1 MRSTSPH
8 ILPTLYHIILKH
20 VIISGKGIIS
30 MFGLFKKKEKLPLIV
45 SGEYNGS
52 YEPIQQKILSAQL
65 SFDHDGV
72 TFVADKGI
80 KKDILHTFQWS
91 EIDGFD
97 FNSTK
102 DNKNIVLDIAL
113 YLKDGRFDIQKVIP
127 ESDIQYAAERAN
139 ILHYRKIQKFIA
151 NKLSPEVVE

>member
-1 MRSTSPH
+1 
-8 ILPTLYHIILKH
+8 
-20 VIISGKGIIS
+20 

-65 SFDHDGV
+65 LFDHDGV

-91 EIDGFD
+91 EIEGFD
-97 FNSTK
+97 FKLTNE
-102 DNKNIVLDIAL
+102 NMNVVFQIVLYI
-113 YLKDGRFDIQKVIP
+113 KNGQIKIKEVIP
-127 ESDIQYAAERAN
+127 KSDVQYANQYASK
-139 ILHYRKIQKFIA
+139 IHYNKIQKFIA
-151 NKLSPEVVE
+151 NKLSPEGVK

>member
-1 MRSTSPH
+1 
-8 ILPTLYHIILKH
+8 
-20 VIISGKGIIS
+20 
-30 MFGLFKKKEKLPLIV
+30 MFGLFKKKDRLPLIV

-72 TFVADKGI
+72 VFIADKGI
-80 KKDILHTFQWS
+80 KKDILHKFQWS
-91 EIDGFD
+91 EIEGFD

-102 DNKNIVLDIAL
+102 DAKNIVLDVVL
-113 YLKDGRFDIQKVIP
+113 YLKDGRFDMRKVIP

-139 ILHYRKIQKFIA
+139 ILHYREIQKFIA
-151 NKLSPEVVE
+151 NKLSPEVLK

>member
-1 MRSTSPH
+1 
-8 ILPTLYHIILKH
+8 
-20 VIISGKGIIS
+20 

-65 SFDHDGV
+65 LFDHDGV

-91 EIDGFD
+91 EIEGFD
-97 FNSTK
+97 FDSAK
-102 DNKNIVLDIAL
+102 DNKNIVLDIVL

-151 NKLSPEVVE
+151 NKLSPEVVK

>member
-1 MRSTSPH
+1 
-8 ILPTLYHIILKH
+8 
-20 VIISGKGIIS
+20 

-80 KKDILHTFQWS
+80 KQDILHTFQWS
-91 EIDGFD
+91 EIEGFD
-97 FNSTK
+97 FKLTNEDT
-102 DNKNIVLDIAL
+102 NVVFQIVLYVKNGQINI
-113 YLKDGRFDIQKVIP
+113 KEVIP
-127 ESDIQYAAERAN
+127 KSDVQYANQYASK
-139 ILHYRKIQKFIA
+139 IHYNKIQKFIA
-151 NKLSPEVVE
+151 NKLSPEVVK